1 MSRETVI
8 EAQSVLSGQNLI
20 ATVAIVIVGTAT
32 VWASGVALVA
42 RALDRAGRA
51 RETVPPQQRK
61 APNITRRQSAILLTP
76 WAIAAVV
83 MIPLNI
89 GGGIRVLILIV
100 SAIMFGATATV
111 CTGFLFTQRPLR
123 ALMVAATVDFE
134 HAERAPGVRARLILM
149 WTMCSALPGAGIVVL
164 VMLRANGWIIQ
175 ADAPIETPV
184 LVLALVAVVLGLRAM
199 ILVSSSISDPVHDVV
214 DAMAEVERGHIEQAI
229 DVYERSEIG
238 QLQTGFNRMVAG
250 LRERD
255 RLRDLFGRHVGE
267 EVVRRAVEESESLSG
282 DEREVAILFVDLVGS
297 TQLAT
302 TREPHEVAAVLND
315 FFRIVVDE
323 VDARRGLI
331 NKFQGDAA
339 LAVFGAPLRTA
350 DPASAALATAR
361 ALGAELRRL
370 RVDFGIGVSAGPG
383 VRRQHRRGKPL
394 RVHGCRRRR
403 QRGGTAWPTGPR
415 TSTDGCCVRGRRSTA
430 PTRSNG
436 GVGRRAA
443 PRCYA
448 AGRNSHISRHPCA
461 RRCPAP
467 KPVAPPLTSAPLV
480 VPGLL
485 TSRNGECRCMTLR
498 TAELRSSLPGRVFAA
513 VSTPARRAGWRR
525 DSRRPTSS
533 CCPRRTRS
541 ISCDSACATR
551 SRARCSR

>member
-1 MSRETVI
+1 MRPRSLLVRYAAGLAFAYVLSAAEVVAIVISVSRETVI

-42 RALDRAGRA
+42 RALDRAGHA

-76 WAIAAVV
+76 WGIAAVV

-89 GGGIRVLILIV
+89 GGGIRVVILIV

-214 DAMAEVERGHIEQAI
+214 DAMAEVERGHLGKMI
-229 DVYERSEIG
+229 DVYERSELG
-238 QLQTGFNRMVAG
+238 HLQTGFNRMVAG

-267 EVVRRAVEESESLSG
+267 EVVRRAVEESESVSG

-361 ALGAELRRL
+361 ALGAELHRL
-370 RVDFGIGVSAGPG
+370 RVDFGIGVSAGPVFAG
-383 VRRQHRRGKPL
+383 NIGAENRYEYTVVGDAVNEAARLADRAKDFDGRVLCSGAALDRADAVERRCWSSCGSEVL
-394 RVHGCRRRR
+394 
-403 QRGGTAWPTGPR
+403 
-415 TSTDGCCVRGRRSTA
+415 RGRSQL
-430 PTRSNG
+430 TR
-436 GVGRRAA
+436 
-443 PRCYA
+443 
-448 AGRNSHISRHPCA
+448 I
-461 RRCPAP
+461 
-467 KPVAPPLTSAPLV
+467 SAPV
-480 VPGLL
+480 
-485 TSRNGECRCMTLR
+485 R
-498 TAELRSSLPGRVFAA
+498 
-513 VSTPARRAGWRR
+513 
-525 DSRRPTSS
+525 
-533 CCPRRTRS
+533 
-541 ISCDSACATR
+541 
-551 SRARCSR
+551 